1 MSWQSPHMPKQLTRF
16 KGYFGRSFDNADLRC
31 GDVRSIGKR
40 TTVSHR
46 SSTSR
51 WARRIHPVPH
61 TFPAYGRTCTGY
73 SQSTL
78 AFMCRRL
85 HYYTA
90 EAWPSLGFGNTAAV
104 RARLGELVGE
114 GKDVWWRARADEE
127 VVDNVHLCLE
137 RFGLPFLDRF
147 ATRDR
152 ILAQWDRRLDSVAAS
167 SPARIVVAIIL
178 ATRGQ
183 RERARELLREQML
196 ESRNPGHPEYVRRLA
211 ESLSLGSLDG

>member
-104 RARLGELVGE
+104 CAR
-114 GKDVWWRARADEE
+114 
-127 VVDNVHLCLE
+127 
-137 RFGLPFLDRF
+137 
-147 ATRDR
+147 
-152 ILAQWDRRLDSVAAS
+152 DSAS
-167 SPARIVVAIIL
+167 SLVK
-178 ATRGQ
+178 
-183 RERARELLREQML
+183 ERMSGGALEQMRRSLTTCTCALSASACHFSTASRL
-196 ESRNPGHPEYVRRLA
+196 ETEFSLNGTGGWIVWRRAARRASSSR
-211 ESLSLGSLDG
+211 LS